1 MNLDKDTYEYILNFL
16 DDKDIVNMLSVNRKF
31 NDEIIYERVLK
42 RKYPLLVKFKQEKE
56 ENETWRHLF
65 LRMIKY
71 ISLINE
77 KYDIPYIPL
86 QDYDPEDFFKSF
98 VRDHTDTLKIIAIML
113 MREKS
118 NNEKHFFFILHKLQE
133 RIKERHNFIFVLN
146 ILAQRAIEIGNLEKF
161 KILHDKG
168 ASDCGWYF
176 ILAAR
181 EGKLNI
187 IEYMAPL
194 YLRLF
199 SQAVFLS
206 AHNNAKKYK
215 HSNVA
220 SYLQSYI

>member
-31 NDEIIYERVLK
+31 NNEKVYERVLRK
-42 RKYPLLVKFKQEKE
+42 KYPLLVKFKAENEK
-56 ENETWRHLF
+56 ETWRHLF

-71 ISLINE
+71 ISLIIE

-86 QDYDPEDFFKSF
+86 QDYDPEDFYKSF
-98 VRDHTDTLKIIAIML
+98 KRDHIDTLKIILIL
-113 MREKS
+113 SMREKAEH
-118 NNEKHFFFILHKLQE
+118 NESFLFILQKLQE
-133 RIKERHNFIFVLN
+133 QIKERHNFVFTLN
-146 ILAQRAIEIGNLEKF
+146 ILAQRAIEIGNVEKF

-168 ASDCGWYF
+168 ANDCGWYF

-187 IEYMAPL
+187 VEYMTPL
-194 YLRLF
+194 YLGLF
-199 SQAVFLS
+199 SSAVFLS

-215 HSNVA
+215 HENVC